1 MVADGTSVAYVNL
14 TARDAQGR
22 VVPRTRL
29 KARVTVSGAGS
40 LVGVENGDEADLTSF
55 TAAVHVVFNGHLS
68 VVVRAKTGMTGPI
81 RVKVEAAGIQPVEV
95 DVSAVKR

>member
-55 TAAVHVVFNGHLS
+55 TAAEHVVFNGHLS
-68 VVVRAKTGMTGPI
+68 VVVRAKPGTTGPI
-81 RVKVEAAGIQPVEV
+81 RVKVEAEGFQPVEV